1 MSTHLP
7 VNRHWYCVQWWCTV
21 KNVFFSFEIESML
34 DWSDFEKIINR
45 KKNYPNLNSFF
56 ELCTFGTISVTLFQY
71 STFMFPHDINS
82 KKKKETLSCFLIF
95 LLFCLSGF
103 PPFYISYFF
112 LLSLKLRGFRRC
124 LLDRR
129 RSFSRICEFVRG
141 ETCVS
146 HKSWHLPD
154 FILCV
159 SECMWAWSCLRYHFV
174 FGYFSRFQ

>member
-1 MSTHLP
+1 MVHCEKCFFFHLKLRVCLIDQILKKSLTEKKTIQIWIHFLNCAPSAQSLSPSFSTLHLCF
-7 VNRHWYCVQWWCTV
+7 HT
-21 KNVFFSFEIESML
+21 
-34 DWSDFEKIINR
+34 
-45 KKNYPNLNSFF
+45 
-56 ELCTFGTISVTLFQY
+56 T
-71 STFMFPHDINS
+71 STA